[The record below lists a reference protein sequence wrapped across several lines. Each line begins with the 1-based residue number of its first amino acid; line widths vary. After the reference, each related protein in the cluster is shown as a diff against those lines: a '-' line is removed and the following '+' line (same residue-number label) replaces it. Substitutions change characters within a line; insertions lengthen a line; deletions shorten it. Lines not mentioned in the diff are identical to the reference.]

1 MAQIEM
7 LPNLIKRS
15 FSFGKKFVSDVF
27 APKIGLALSGGSVWG
42 LAHIGVLKALE
53 EYQIPISYISG
64 TSVGAL
70 IGGLY
75 ASGISASKLEELA
88 YQTQWKDLCRF
99 AIPHGGLF
107 TNEPMESLIHKHIG
121 YKTFE
126 DLKIP
131 FAAICTDLISGE
143 EVVIQSGKFTTA
155 IRASTAIPGIF
166 QPVVVEGRT
175 LVDGGVVNNL
185 PVTQLKKMGANYT
198 IAVHLFS
205 DLNQWIPKT
214 GPEIIL
220 KSFLIMQHRASWHE
234 ISQADLLIDINLKG
248 FNPIDLNQSK
258 KLIQRGYE
266 RALEKR
272 KEIKKISRQQK
283 SS

>member
-1 MAQIEM
+1 MAPIEM
-7 LPNLIKRS
+7 FPNLIKRS
-15 FSFGKKFVSDVF
+15 FSFGKKVASNVF
-27 APKIGLALSGGSVWG
+27 APKIGLALSGGSAWG
-42 LAHIGVLKALE
+42 IAHIGVLKALE
-53 EYQIPISYISG
+53 ENQIPISYISG
-64 TSVGAL
+64 TSIGAL

-75 ASGISASKLEELA
+75 ALGVPVSKLEELA
-88 YQTQWKDLCRF
+88 HQTHWKDLCRF
-99 AIPHGGLF
+99 VIPNEGLL
-107 TNEPMESLIHKHIG
+107 TNEPMESFIHKKIG

-143 EVVIQSGKFTTA
+143 EVVIQSGKVATA

-166 QPVVVEGRT
+166 QPVVIEGRT
-175 LVDGGVVNNL
+175 LVDGGLVNNL
-185 PVTQLKKMGANYT
+185 PVTQLKKMGAHYT

-205 DLNQWIPKT
+205 DFNQWIPKT

-220 KSFLIMQHRASWHE
+220 KSFLIMQHKASSHE
-234 ISQADLLIDINLKG
+234 ISQADLLIDINMKG

-258 KLIQRGYE
+258 KLIQKGYE
-266 RALEKR
+266 RGLAKR
-272 KEIKKISRQQK
+272 KEIKKIPKQHK